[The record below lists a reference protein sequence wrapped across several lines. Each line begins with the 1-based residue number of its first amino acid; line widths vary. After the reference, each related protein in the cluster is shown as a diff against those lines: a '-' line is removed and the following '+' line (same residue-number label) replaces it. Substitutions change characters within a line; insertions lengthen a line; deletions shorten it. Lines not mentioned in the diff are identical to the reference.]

1 MTLERH
7 LRDLSESDGP
17 VSAASLAGLSDLQGN
32 EVEAIRQEWP
42 SIPTERR
49 REVVRRLIEL
59 AEDSFELDFEAVFR
73 VALEDRDPEVRVA
86 SLEGLWESE
95 NSSLVPIFV
104 SLLQHD
110 EDEQVRAAAA
120 QALGKFVLLA
130 EFDKLPP
137 RTTARMEAALL
148 ATLDAPET
156 PLLVR
161 RRALEAIAPRS
172 HQSIPARI
180 EAAYHS
186 PEPDEQLS
194 AIFAMGRT
202 SDPRWL
208 VALIEE
214 LQSDDSE
221 RRYEAAVACGEIED
235 GRAVPALRRALSD
248 DDRDVQLAAIS
259 ALGHIGGREARQ
271 ALTALIEL
279 SDEQLQEAAEEAL
292 EEMSVSD
299 EPFSFGISR
308 S

>member
-1 MTLERH
+1 
-7 LRDLSESDGP
+7 
-17 VSAASLAGLSDLQGN
+17 
-32 EVEAIRQEWP
+32 
-42 SIPTERR
+42 
-49 REVVRRLIEL
+49 
-59 AEDSFELDFEAVFR
+59 
-73 VALEDRDPEVRVA
+73 
-86 SLEGLWESE
+86 
-95 NSSLVPIFV
+95 
-104 SLLQHD
+104 
-110 EDEQVRAAAA
+110 
-120 QALGKFVLLA
+120 
-130 EFDKLPP
+130 
-137 RTTARMEAALL
+137 MEAALL
-148 ATLDAPET
+148 ATLDAQET

-172 HQSIPARI
+172 HPSIPARI